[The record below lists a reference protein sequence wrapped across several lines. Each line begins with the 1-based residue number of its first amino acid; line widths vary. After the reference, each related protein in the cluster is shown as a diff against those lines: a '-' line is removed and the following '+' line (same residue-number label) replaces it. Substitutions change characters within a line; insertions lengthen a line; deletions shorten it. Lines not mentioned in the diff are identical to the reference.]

1 MTTQVLTQEEI
12 QQIQGLQSTRD
23 QLTIDFGYIEFQIQE
38 LELKKESLIDT
49 LIQLKNQEIQ
59 IGKEISEKYGEG
71 SINITKGEFTSSN

>member
-1 MTTQVLTQEEI
+1 MTTQVLAQEEI

-38 LELKKESLIDT
+38 LELKKESLIDA

>member
-1 MTTQVLTQEEI
+1 MTTQVITPEELTQV
-12 QQIQGLQSTRD
+12 QSLQSRRD

-38 LELKKESLIDT
+38 LELKKESLIDALT
-49 LIQLKNQEIQ
+49 QLKNEEIQ

>member
-1 MTTQVLTQEEI
+1 MTTQVLTQEET

-38 LELKKESLIDT
+38 LELKKESLVDA

>member
-12 QQIQGLQSTRD
+12 QQMQGLRSTRD

-38 LELKKESLIDT
+38 LELKKESLIDALT
-49 LIQLKNQEIQ
+49 QLKNEEIQ
-59 IGKEISEKYGEG
+59 VGKIISEKYGEG

>member
-1 MTTQVLTQEEI
+1 MTTQVLTQEELT
-12 QQIQGLQSTRD
+12 QVQSLQSKRD

-38 LELKKESLIDT
+38 LELKKESLIDA
-49 LIQLKNQEIQ
+49 LVQLKNQEIQ

>member
-23 QLTIDFGYIEFQIQE
+23 QLTIDFGYIEFQMQE
-38 LELKKESLIDT
+38 LELKKESLIDA

-71 SINITKGEFTSSN
+71 SINITKGEFISSN

>member
-1 MTTQVLTQEEI
+1 MTTHVLTQEELT
-12 QQIQGLQSTRD
+12 QVQSLQSKRD
-23 QLTIDFGYIEFQIQE
+23 QLTIDFGYVEFQIQE
-38 LELKKESLIDT
+38 LELKKESLVDA

>member
-1 MTTQVLTQEEI
+1 METKVLEQEEI
-12 QQIQGLQSTRD
+12 QAIKNLQSTRD

-38 LELKKESLIDT
+38 LELKKESLVDA

>member
-1 MTTQVLTQEEI
+1 MTTQVITPEELTQV
-12 QQIQGLQSTRD
+12 QSLQSRRD
-23 QLTIDFGYIEFQIQE
+23 QLTIDFGYTEFQIQE
-38 LELKKESLIDT
+38 LELKKESLVDA